1 MKIISKYSIT
11 ALLFILIIGFIG
23 VLTLFNTAIP
33 IAKELISSSQIP
45 EKIDF
50 VENIYKSDLF
60 GLNKFID
67 IYSKTQVYMGTQLF
81 DDPEFGFIIKDNQGK
96 LHFPCA
102 VYDTTPQF
110 KNITEFV
117 QKLDTK
123 FAYIQAPSKN
133 LEGYTTL
140 PIGAYHYG
148 NENTDRFL
156 AQLSTAS
163 INYFDLREEIKKD
176 NLECSNLFYT
186 SDHHWTTET
195 AFWAFGKIVNYLNEN
210 FNLNIDQNKFYTDL
224 NNWKTTDYPQSF
236 MGALGVRVGESIST
250 LDDFTLIEPNF
261 ETDYEIYY
269 PSNNPNSPTW
279 SGTFRETIV
288 RDEIL
293 NSKDIHDNKY
303 SSYFKYE
310 YNNLIIKNNKINNDL
325 KLLIIKDSFALPV
338 VAYLSTCIEEI
349 HIIDLRA
356 KGAPN
361 PSEYVQKHDF
371 DTILMLYNTDVFAGG
386 KLFDLN

>member
-1 MKIISKYSIT
+1 MKIINKYSVT
-11 ALLFILIIGFIG
+11 ALIFVIVIAVVGSI
-23 VLTLFNTAIP
+23 TLFNTAIP
-33 IAKELISSSQIP
+33 IAKEFISSSTIS
-45 EKIDF
+45 EKIAF
-50 VENIYKSDLF
+50 VEATYKSDLF
-60 GLNKFID
+60 GLNDFIN
-67 IYSKTQVYMGTQLF
+67 IYSKTQVYLGTQLF
-81 DDPEFGFIIKDNQGK
+81 DDPEYGFIIKDNQGK

-102 VYDTTPQF
+102 VYDTTKQS
-110 KNITEFV
+110 NSVAEFV
-117 QKLDTK
+117 NKLNTN

-156 AQLSTAS
+156 DQLSKS
-163 INYFDLREEIKKD
+163 NINYFDLREEVKKD
-176 NLECSNLFYT
+176 DLDRSKMFYT

-210 FNLNIDQNKFYTDL
+210 FNLNIDEHNYYTDI
-224 NNWKTTDYPQSF
+224 NNWKTTQYPQSF
-236 MGALGVRVGESIST
+236 IGSLGVRVGEAIST

-261 ETDYEIYY
+261 ETNYDIYY
-269 PSNNPNSPTW
+269 PSNNSDTPTW

-293 NSKDIHDNKY
+293 DSKDIHDNKY

-310 YNNLIIKNNKINNDL
+310 YNNLIIKNNKINNGL
-325 KLLIIKDSFALPV
+325 KILIIKDSFALPV
-338 VAYLSTCIEEI
+338 VAYLSTCVEEI

-356 KGAPN
+356 DGAPN
-361 PSEYVQKHDF
+361 PSEYVQKYDF
-371 DTILMLYNTDVFAGG
+371 DTVLMLYNTDVFAGK
-386 KLFDLN
+386 KLFNLN